1 MPWQARQHSGKV
13 RMSQGLRMKCQVTPR
28 HLGLSLFEPVPAS
41 QLSQALHLVIWLCF
55 HAGHFRATAR
65 DLLRL
70 LHLLWNHLKRK
81 EEKLRSIALGFS
93 VCELNLRRRRL
104 KRLRAEKERKRP
116 WKMRFARMSCKLSS
130 KRASKE
136 CAVELRSSFSLRPVE
151 LFQIEIE

>member
-1 MPWQARQHSGKV
+1 MAGSAALREGSHESRLKDEVSGYSKAPWA
-13 RMSQGLRMKCQVTPR
+13 
-28 HLGLSLFEPVPAS
+28 A

-70 LHLLWNHLKRK
+70 LHLLLKPLKRRK

-130 KRASKE
+130 KRASKG